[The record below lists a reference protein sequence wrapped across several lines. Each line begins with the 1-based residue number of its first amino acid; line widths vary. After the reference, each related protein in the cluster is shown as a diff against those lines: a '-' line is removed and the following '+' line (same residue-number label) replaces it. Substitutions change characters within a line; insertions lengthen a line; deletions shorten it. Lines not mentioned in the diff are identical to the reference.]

1 VLPFSE
7 ITGPEDAPVLL
18 MGSSLGTSMD
28 MWDSQ
33 LALAE
38 RLRVIRFDHRGH
50 GRSAVPPG
58 PYEIADLGR
67 DVLEL
72 MDSLE
77 IERASYCGLSI
88 GGMVGMWLGANA
100 PERIERLV
108 LICTSA
114 HLPPAEG
121 WAERAAKVRAAG
133 TVGVVADAVVARW
146 LTAGY
151 AEEHPE
157 LVAELRAMLVATD
170 PAGYAECCGAIER
183 MDLRDDLGRITAPTL
198 VISGA
203 DDLATPVE
211 HQRLIAE
218 AIPGA
223 RHEILSPA
231 AHVAAVEQADAVN
244 RLIEEHLS

>member
-1 VLPFSE
+1 VIPHHE
-7 ITGPEDAPVLL
+7 VTGDGPTVL
-18 MGSSLGTSMD
+18 MGSSLGTSLQ
-28 MWDSQ
+28 MWDGQ
-33 LALAE
+33 LPLAQRF
-38 RLRVIRFDHRGH
+38 RLVRYDHRGH
-50 GRSAVPPG
+50 GESPSPPG
-58 PYEIADLGR
+58 PYEIADLAS

-72 MDSLE
+72 GLG
-77 IERASYCGLSI
+77 RTHYVGLSI
-88 GGMVGMWLGANA
+88 GAMIGMWLAANA
-100 PERIERLV
+100 PERIDRLI

-114 HLPPAEG
+114 QLGPPSM
-121 WAERAAKVRAAG
+121 WQERAATVVEAG
-133 TVGVVADAVVARW
+133 STEPVADPVVDRW
-146 LTAGY
+146 LTPAF
-151 AEEHPE
+151 AAEHPD
-157 LVAELRAMLVATD
+157 ARAKLRAMLTSAD
-170 PAGYAECCGAIER
+170 PAGYAACCGAIER
-183 MDLRDDLGRITAPTL
+183 MDLRADLGRITAPTL